1 MVEDLFKNYGEYLF
15 RFLRR
20 LLGNSDDA
28 EDALQETFLAL
39 MRIPYIKDETA
50 RQYVFKVAYS
60 KAMDIY
66 RRKTKENIDYTREF
80 EENRYVLPCKTE
92 AFDIEEALKTLN
104 EKEKTAILLYYED
117 NYKYEEVAGIME
129 IPVGTVKTILH
140 RGKNKLKGMLE
151 DKNGKV

>member
-1 MVEDLFKNYGEYLF
+1 MIEELFKDYGENLF

-39 MRIPYIKDETA
+39 TRIPYIKEETA

-60 KAMDIY
+60 KAMDIF
-66 RRKTKENIDYTREF
+66 RRRSKDYTDYTSEF
-80 EENRYVLPCKTE
+80 EETRYILPSKTDTS
-92 AFDIEEALKTLN
+92 DIEEALKALN

-117 NYKYEEVAGIME
+117 NYKYEEVAGIMV
-129 IPVGTVKTILH
+129 IPVGTVKTLLH
-140 RGKNKLKGMLE
+140 RGKSKLKRILE
-151 DKNGKV
+151 VESG